1 MLMFSAKPQPSGAKD
16 FNPYHKGHNGI
27 TVLSGRTYS
36 HIHKSVR
43 VIQKLQPEIKDKTVV
58 GSRGDS
64 SSKEAEHLHE
74 VANTASLWAAEISVA

>member
-1 MLMFSAKPQPSGAKD
+1 M
-16 FNPYHKGHNGI
+16 
-27 TVLSGRTYS
+27 
-36 HIHKSVR
+36 
-43 VIQKLQPEIKDKTVV
+43 QPEIKDKTVV